1 MLFLS
6 VKLFQTGSLNTH
18 DDLNAYLYSKKCSYG
33 RVLEVAHLRYCV
45 CVCEYE
51 ITVILSSQNVTI
63 SEFIFN
69 LVKFIRRV
77 LPSTT
82 SK

>member
-45 CVCEYE
+45 CEYE